1 MSTNVLETISLISFV
16 LAAISAVLAV
26 VFWFVFKIPTV
37 ISDLSGRTAR
47 KSIERM
53 RANNEKTGRK
63 DFAPSKTNLKRGKVT
78 ELMDDSAKGSGKLSG
93 LLSGKLV
100 NKPKVISEGE
110 ENLETG
116 LLEENTQPLYESEET
131 GLLMEEPMETELLGT
146 ELLDESEETGL
157 LVEENETMLLVED
170 IPKTETKGFVLLDEI
185 MFIHTEETID

>member
-63 DFAPSKTNLKRGKVT
+63 DFAPSKTNLKRGKIT

-100 NKPKVISEGE
+100 NKPKVISEVE

-116 LLEENTQPLYESEET
+116 LLEDNTQPLYESEET
-131 GLLMEEPMETELLGT
+131 GLLMEEPMET